1 MNGENKKTNTTYQLF
16 RHDNNY
22 QVVPTAT
29 LMKEPE
35 RKNFCENF
43 NPNKYDSE
51 KKNLTLKNI
60 YLNCTQN
67 EKLAIENKAYID
79 CIPKQN
85 YTQVISLP
93 HTPACNF
100 LSDLQSY
107 R

>member
-1 MNGENKKTNTTYQLF
+1 MYGEKITNTTYQLL
-16 RHDNNY
+16 RQADNNY

-29 LMKEPE
+29 LMTESE
-35 RKNFCENF
+35 RKDFCENF

-60 YLNCTQN
+60 DLNCTQY
-67 EKLAIENKAYID
+67 EKLAIENKAYKD
-79 CIPKQN
+79 CININNIQK
-85 YTQVISLP
+85 VSLP

-107 R
+107 H